1 MTQGLATTENVH
13 QEAPISSDVTTTGS
27 SNGKEQAETVD
38 PEGINN
44 TTTSTGAGTKD
55 DAEDSIRDNNETVER
70 NSTPPRPK
78 RKCTVR
84 KKNEDE
90 TDTVAKT
97 GEPLKKKQARSKAST
112 AKGNGKVIREK
123 EGDDKQMEI
132 DESGEI
138 SEPKPIR
145 KKQSRVAAS
154 TSKTKQKATTENV
167 EDDMRIVAEACR
179 AVTPAKMS
187 ATKGRPKGTTK
198 ENTKAKAKAKTKD
211 GNEKKAKADAADG
224 EEPKLVRTQKKRAK
238 VTTPKAKG
246 QGNTTTKEADGDIG
260 DETEGHGHVT
270 AKPARSRPFSGTGAC
285 KEKDIAY
292 AANEEE
298 PVVESER
305 KRRATANARGK
316 AKARD
321 DDSDEDKDASI
332 LTLVPINPSDPCS
345 LFPTELWHTVLDH
358 LPLSVIACTSSV
370 SNAWLIGARTY
381 RGWAI
386 AATNGKMGVPKIKYK
401 TFMALVC
408 SKSFFVCDRCFGYS
422 AGNMT
427 HSDIPLPVHVD
438 GDPAD
443 TWRLCMPCRRGYY
456 LDHPE
461 PLLSPCDPCDGGT
474 YMPDERITKTRAMA
488 LFQLTQ
494 DDLARLRCTY
504 HRNPHYR
511 TAAPMRLYDMA
522 EVQKMALAVHA
533 GWVSVIAAECSVLK
547 KKRRAYKAR
556 KESDKIRTMPKREK
570 KPKVPNAPA
579 APIPDQHDDDSD
591 EVGGSGWED
600 YFDDNYGE
608 GPSSGFRAF

>member
-1 MTQGLATTENVH
+1 MSGANPNTAAYYREKHPVQEEWDFDQLKILREIQRAIPMLGPVLDPSSRLTQGLATAENVH

-55 DAEDSIRDNNETVER
+55 DAKDSIRDNNETVER

-84 KKNEDE
+84 KKSEDE
-90 TDTVAKT
+90 TDTVAET
-97 GEPLKKKQARSKAST
+97 GEPPKKKQSRSKAST

-285 KEKDIAY
+285 KGKDTAY

-298 PVVESER
+298 PVLESVER

-332 LTLVPINPSDPCS
+332 LTL
-345 LFPTELWHTVLDH
+345 
-358 LPLSVIACTSSV
+358 
-370 SNAWLIGARTY
+370 
-381 RGWAI
+381 
-386 AATNGKMGVPKIKYK
+386 MGVPKIKYK

-422 AGNMT
+422 TGNMT

-443 TWRLCMPCRRGYY
+443 TWHLCMPCRRGYY

-511 TAAPMRLYDMA
+511 TAAPMRLYDMT

-533 GWVSVIAAECSVLK
+533 GWVGVFAAECSVLK

-570 KPKVPNAPA
+570 KPKVPKAPA

-608 GPSSGFRAF
+608 GPSSGFRTF